1 MLDAASYFYAV
12 LAVAMIGVRPVTGHI
27 YDTYG
32 AKYVI
37 IPSFIFFVIG
47 LFLLDNAENA
57 ALLLT
62 SAAFIGVGYGTLT
75 TSFQSLC
82 IQATSPQRTGY
93 ATATYFTLFDAGI
106 AIGSYVLGIV
116 AVSVDYSA
124 IYVLSAV
131 LMIVMLVLYLLLFV
145 RQKNKIEA

>member
-37 IPSFIFFVIG
+37 IPSFIFFAIG
-47 LFLLDNAENA
+47 LFLLGNAENA

-106 AIGSYVLGIV
+106 AF
-116 AVSVDYSA
+116 
-124 IYVLSAV
+124 AV
-131 LMIVMLVLYLLLFV
+131 LFLCT
-145 RQKNKIEA
+145 KKD